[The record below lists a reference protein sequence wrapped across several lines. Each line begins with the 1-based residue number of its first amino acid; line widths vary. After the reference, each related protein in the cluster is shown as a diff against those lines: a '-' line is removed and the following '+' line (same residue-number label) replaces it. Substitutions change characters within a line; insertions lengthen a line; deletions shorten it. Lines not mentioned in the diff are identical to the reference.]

1 MTELQEIEQ
10 GIKQCE
16 EILLDRAVLERLLKN
31 KDFKKIIIEGYLEK
45 ESNRVVGMMADPR
58 YREEAASMLTGMA
71 HLRKHLNSLDQ
82 FFDTAETQLKELH
95 QASLE
100 SMVDGE

>member
-1 MTELQEIEQ
+1 MTEYQEIEQ

-16 EILLDRAVLERLLKN
+16 KILEDRVILERLLKN
-31 KDFKKIIIEGYLEK
+31 EDFKKIIIEGYLEK
-45 ESNRVVGMMADPR
+45 ESSRVVGMMADSR

-82 FFDTAETQLKELH
+82 FFDNAETQLRDLQ
-95 QASLE
+95 QASVE
-100 SMVDGE
+100 ATEEV